1 LITTR
6 RQNQDQDT
14 RSKKKE
20 ESKTIT
26 LDTSYIINQLGEDRE
41 NYFNAVS
48 PPVYQTS
55 NFAFKDVNSLRIA
68 LQDESKTFL
77 YSRGNNPTLDI
88 LEKKLAALD
97 GAEDALV
104 FSSGVAAIS
113 IPVIALL
120 KGGDHVVCVKKPYSW
135 TNRLFTNLLPR
146 YGVTCTMVDGTRT
159 ENFENAIQPD
169 TKLIFLESP
178 NTFTYELQ
186 DLKAVASLAKSK
198 KIFTMIDNSYC
209 TPLSQKP
216 IEMGID
222 LSMQTMTK
230 YIGGHSDAVGGVVSG
245 SKTLIKKIFEADYLN
260 IGAAVSPFNA
270 FLFLRGLRTLELR
283 VNKSCESAS
292 LLAGHFENHKSV
304 LKTYYPFAKSF
315 PQRDLAMKQMKKGGG
330 LFTLALNSN
339 SPEQI
344 ENFCNSLKRF
354 LMAVSWGGHESL
366 AFPVCATIPKDQ
378 FDPSNIDHKL
388 VRFYIGLEDPVL
400 LIEDLENAFKIF

>member
-1 LITTR
+1 
-6 RQNQDQDT
+6 
-14 RSKKKE
+14 
-20 ESKTIT
+20 
-26 LDTSYIINQLGEDRE
+26 LDISYIINQLAEERE
-41 NYFNAVS
+41 NYFNAVV
-48 PPVYQTS
+48 PPIYQTS
-55 NFAFKDVNSLRIA
+55 NFAFKDVQALRTA

-120 KGGDHVVCVKKPYSW
+120 KSDDHVICVAKPYSW
-135 TNRLFTNLLPR
+135 TNKLFTNLLPR
-146 YGVTCTMVDGTRT
+146 YGVTCTFVDGTSIG
-159 ENFENAIQPD
+159 NFENAIQPD

-186 DLKAVASLAKSK
+186 DLKAVAALAKSK
-198 KIFTMIDNSYC
+198 NILTMIDNSYC

-245 SKTLIKKIFEADYLN
+245 SKALIKKIFEADYLN

-283 VNKSCESAS
+283 FNRSSDSAA
-292 LLAGHFENHKSV
+292 LIAGHFENHPRV
-304 LKTYYPFAKSF
+304 LKIYYPFSRSF
-315 PQRDLAMKQMKKGGG
+315 PQRELAMKQMKKCGG
-330 LFTLALNSN
+330 LFTIALDVQSVD
-339 SPEQI
+339 EI
-344 ENFCNSLKRF
+344 EKFCNSLKRF

-366 AFPVCATIPKDQ
+366 AFPICATMPREN
-378 FDPSNIDHKL
+378 FDPLNIEHKL
-388 VRFYIGLEDPVL
+388 VRFYIGLEDPEIL
-400 LIEDLENAFKIF
+400 KEDIENNLAV

>member
-1 LITTR
+1 MDL
-6 RQNQDQDT
+6 
-14 RSKKKE
+14 SF
-20 ESKTIT
+20 
-26 LDTSYIINQLGEDRE
+26 IINQLAEERE
-41 NYFNAVS
+41 NYFNAVA

-55 NFAFKDVNSLRIA
+55 NFAFKDVNALRIA

-113 IPVIALL
+113 IPVISLL
-120 KGGDHVVCVKKPYSW
+120 KSGDHVICVAKPYSW
-135 TNRLFTNLLPR
+135 TNKLFTNLLPR
-146 YGVTCTMVDGTRT
+146 YGVTCTFVDGTKV
-159 ENFENAIQPD
+159 ENFEKAIQRE

-186 DLKAVASLAKSK
+186 DLNAVAALAKSK
-198 KIFTMIDNSYC
+198 NIFTMIDNSYC

-216 IEMGID
+216 VEMGID
-222 LSMQTMTK
+222 LSIQTMTK

-245 SKTLIKKIFEADYLN
+245 SKALIKKIFEADYLN
-260 IGAAVSPFNA
+260 IGAAISPFNA

-283 VNKSCESAS
+283 VNRSCESAAM
-292 LLAGHFENHKSV
+292 LVEHFENHPQV
-304 LKTYYPFAKSF
+304 LKIYYPFAKTF
-315 PQRDLAMKQMKKGGG
+315 PQRELALKQMSKPGGM
-330 LFTLALNSN
+330 FTLALDVKSID
-339 SPEQI
+339 QI
-344 ENFCNSLKRF
+344 EKFCNSLKRF

-366 AFPVCATIPKDQ
+366 AFPVCATIPKEQ

-400 LIEDLENAFKIF
+400 LRDDIENALNIF

>member
-1 LITTR
+1 MDI
-6 RQNQDQDT
+6 
-14 RSKKKE
+14 
-20 ESKTIT
+20 
-26 LDTSYIINQLGEDRE
+26 SYIINQLAEERE
-41 NYFNAVS
+41 NYFNAVV
-48 PPVYQTS
+48 PPIYQTS
-55 NFAFKDVNSLRIA
+55 NFAFKDVQALRTA

-120 KGGDHVVCVKKPYSW
+120 KSDDHVICVAKPYSW
-135 TNRLFTNLLPR
+135 TNKLFTNLLPR
-146 YGVTCTMVDGTRT
+146 YGVTCTFVDGTSIG
-159 ENFENAIQPD
+159 NFENAIQPD

-186 DLKAVASLAKSK
+186 DLKAVAALAKSK
-198 KIFTMIDNSYC
+198 NILTMIDNSYC

-245 SKTLIKKIFEADYLN
+245 SKALIKKIFEADYLN

-283 VNKSCESAS
+283 FNRSSDSAA
-292 LLAGHFENHKSV
+292 LIAGHFENHPRV
-304 LKTYYPFAKSF
+304 LKIYYPFSRSF
-315 PQRDLAMKQMKKGGG
+315 PQRELAMKQMKKCGG
-330 LFTLALNSN
+330 LFTIALDVQSVD
-339 SPEQI
+339 EI
-344 ENFCNSLKRF
+344 EKFCNSLKRF

-366 AFPVCATIPKDQ
+366 AFPICATMPREN
-378 FDPSNIDHKL
+378 FDPLNIEHKL
-388 VRFYIGLEDPVL
+388 VRFYIGLEDPEIL
-400 LIEDLENAFKIF
+400 KEDIENNLAV

>member
-1 LITTR
+1 MDL
-6 RQNQDQDT
+6 
-14 RSKKKE
+14 
-20 ESKTIT
+20 
-26 LDTSYIINQLGEDRE
+26 SYIINQLAEERE
-41 NYFNAVS
+41 SYFNAVA

-55 NFAFKDVNSLRIA
+55 NFAFKDVNALRIA

-113 IPVIALL
+113 IPVIAIL
-120 KGGDHVVCVKKPYSW
+120 KGGDHVVCVAKPYSW
-135 TNRLFTNLLPR
+135 TNKLFTNLLPR
-146 YGVTCTMVDGTRT
+146 YGVTCTFVDGTKV
-159 ENFENAIQPD
+159 ENFEKALLPK

-186 DLKAVASLAKSK
+186 DLKAVAALAKSK
-198 KIFTMIDNSYC
+198 NIYTMIDNSYC

-216 IEMGID
+216 VEMGID

-283 VNKSCESAS
+283 VNRSCDSAAMIVS
-292 LLAGHFENHKSV
+292 HFENHPGVRKI
-304 LKTYYPFAKSF
+304 YYPFAKSF
-315 PQRDLAMKQMKKGGG
+315 PQRELAMEQMKKGGG
-330 LFTLALNSN
+330 MFTLSLNVN
-339 SPEQI
+339 SITQI

-366 AFPVCATIPKDQ
+366 AFPVCATIPKES
-378 FDPSNIDHKL
+378 FDASNIEHTL
-388 VRFYIGLEDPVL
+388 VRFYTGLEDPEVL
-400 LIEDLENAFKIF
+400 KEDITQALQQVTAP

>member
-1 LITTR
+1 M
-6 RQNQDQDT
+6 
-14 RSKKKE
+14 
-20 ESKTIT
+20 
-26 LDTSYIINQLGEDRE
+26 DTSYIINQLAEERE
-41 NYFNAVS
+41 NYFNAVA

-55 NFAFKDVNSLRIA
+55 NFAFKNVNELRTA

-113 IPVIALL
+113 IPVIAIL
-120 KGGDHVVCVKKPYSW
+120 KSGDHVVCVAKPYSW
-135 TNRLFTNLLPR
+135 TNKLFTNLLPR
-146 YGVTCTMVDGTRT
+146 YGVTCSFVDGTRI
-159 ENFENAIQPD
+159 ENFERALQRE

-186 DLKAVASLAKSK
+186 DLRAVAALAKSK
-198 KIFTMIDNSYC
+198 GILTMIDNSYC

-216 IEMGID
+216 VEMGID

-283 VNKSCESAS
+283 VNRSCESAAM
-292 LLAGHFENHKSV
+292 LVEHFENHPRV
-304 LKTYYPFAKSF
+304 LKTYYPFAKTF
-315 PQRDLAMKQMKKGGG
+315 PQRELAMKQMGKPGGM
-330 LFTLALNSN
+330 FTLALDVKSID
-339 SPEQI
+339 QI
-344 ENFCNSLKRF
+344 EKFCNSLKRF

-366 AFPVCATIPKDQ
+366 AFPVCATLPKEN
-378 FDPSNIDHKL
+378 FDRGNTEHKL
-388 VRFYIGLEDPVL
+388 VRFYIGLEDPEVL
-400 LIEDLENAFKIF
+400 KEDIEQALNLAL